1 MHIYIYIHIYTYLY
15 CGKPVAS
22 APDAGEAAGAAT
34 GTPGMF
40 CCPPLDGAIS
50 VPPQLQPPTAL
61 LPVPLGIW
69 HMKTRA
75 DPKVTVASVK
85 AENLQ
90 LLCAP

>member
-1 MHIYIYIHIYTYLY
+1 
-15 CGKPVAS
+15 
-22 APDAGEAAGAAT
+22 
-34 GTPGMF
+34 MF

-69 HMKTRA
+69 HMETRA

-85 AENLQ
+85 APQQQTARLGAE
-90 LLCAP
+90 LLEMFPGQEFSSDQCLTMTG